1 MNRFFGVLA
10 TLLCVLVV
18 SVVQAQGPPP
28 PGGRPPGRG
37 GRGPGGPGGGFGFQ
51 PPPFPLLE
59 ALDAD
64 QDGKLSKEEVENAV
78 AALKKLDKDADGKL
92 SKEEIG
98 WPPEFMG
105 RGGPGGPGMGFGG
118 PGFGPGGP
126 GGFGG
131 GPGGNIVERIM
142 SNDKNADGKVTQEE
156 LPEAMQRIMP
166 RADANKDG
174 AIDKPEAE
182 AMAAT
187 LGRRG
192 GFGGGPPGAP
202 GGFGGGPGGNVVE
215 RIMSNDKNADGKVTQ
230 EELPEAM
237 QRIMSRADTNKD
249 GAIDKVEAEAL
260 AKAMSQ
266 RGGVGRGP
274 GAGGEPPEQPKRPRR
289 DGE

>member
-1 MNRFFGVLA
+1 MYRICSLLA
-10 TLLCVLVV
+10 TCLCVVIV

-28 PGGRPPGRG
+28 PGGQPPGRG

-59 ALDAD
+59 ALDAN

-105 RGGPGGPGMGFGG
+105 RGGPGGRGMGFGG
-118 PGFGPGGP
+118 PGGPGGP
-126 GGFGG
+126 GGFFG

-142 SNDKNADGKVTQEE
+142 GNDKNADGKVTQDE
-156 LPEAMQRIMP
+156 LPEALQRIMP
-166 RADANKDG
+166 RADTNKDG

-182 AMAAT
+182 AMA
-187 LGRRG
+187 
-192 GFGGGPPGAP
+192 
-202 GGFGGGPGGNVVE
+202 
-215 RIMSNDKNADGKVTQ
+215 
-230 EELPEAM
+230 
-237 QRIMSRADTNKD
+237 
-249 GAIDKVEAEAL
+249 
-260 AKAMSQ
+260 KAMNQ
-266 RGGVGRGP
+266 RRGVGRGP
-274 GAGGEPPEQPKRPRR
+274 GAGGGEPPAPPKRP